1 MKGAPGFSPQLC
13 NLDVAHARDGGRRIR
28 IPGHLLL
35 RGEFEASEGYS
46 IPIEYINSIS
56 KIIKQTVADA
66 TVNASLGER
75 PFSLMLLTCEWR
87 TLGTAVGSFKVK
99 AG

>member
-13 NLDVAHARDGGRRIR
+13 KLDVAHARDGGRRIR

-35 RGEFEASEGYS
+35 CGEFEASEDYS
-46 IPIEYINSIS
+46 TPIEYINSIS
-56 KIIKQTVADA
+56 KTIKQTVDDT

-75 PFSLMLLTCEWR
+75 PFSL
-87 TLGTAVGSFKVK
+87 
-99 AG
+99 